1 MRDSNFLEY
10 YPKRV
15 CEFEVNDELV
25 TVLFKKEKLTFVEKT
40 FFKSRASKPHKI
52 DLDEIGS
59 FVWHLCDGKNS
70 VNSIV
75 EKGREHFGEK
85 IEPAEDRLELFL
97 TEMNKNRLIQIFKK
111 VDTKNV
117 IEN

>member
-1 MRDSNFLEY
+1 MERRPCCGRGCYD
-10 YPKRV
+10 
-15 CEFEVNDELV
+15 C
-25 TVLFKKEKLTFVEKT
+25 VE
-40 FFKSRASKPHKI
+40 KI

-75 EKGREHFGEK
+75 EKSREHFAEK
-85 IEPAEDRLELFL
+85 IEPAEERIELFL
-97 TEMNKNRLIQIFKK
+97 TEMNKNRLVQIFKK
-111 VDTKNV
+111 IDRENV